1 MAMAGLIEG
10 ERPPRPAHPSFTPEL
25 WELMQRCWDQNPY
38 LRPEISEVLGVLTGL
53 SVRRSLSGNV
63 VYRPDHFIMCRDSPS
78 SSNPLQRLHCL
89 EKSSPQ
95 FPDQLTSLLSEK
107 EYKDYTSGLRGED
120 LVWLVDFLDD
130 VCLDTT
136 ISHSILMRSAGS

>member
-63 VYRPDHFIMCRDSPS
+63 VYRPEHFIMYRDSPS

-89 EKSSPQ
+89 EKFSPQ
-95 FPDQLTSLLSEK
+95 FPDQLTSLLSGGGNTKITPQASEGRIWC
-107 EYKDYTSGLRGED
+107 GLSIF
-120 LVWLVDFLDD
+120 W
-130 VCLDTT
+130 TT
-136 ISHSILMRSAGS
+136 YVLIPPSLTPYLCVV